1 MKAKVGRGG
10 GFRGAL
16 NYVLG
21 VGEDATH
28 DKAVERIAGN
38 MSGCDPREL
47 SAEFAAVRQ
56 LRPDIQRPVWHCSLS
71 LPRGERLETEK
82 WTEVTD
88 AFLQKMGFDS
98 QLTPYIAVRHSDT
111 DYDHIHLIASRIDL
125 SGRVWLG
132 QWEARKAI
140 TATQALEREFGL
152 ILTPGLGDVRAER
165 KRLTDK
171 EINMAL
177 RKAQANQVALGH
189 GEAAPYASVEP
200 SRQKL
205 QRLVNEALQE
215 APSAPAFADRLTAAG
230 VSVRA
235 NLASTG
241 RMNGFSFLVDGV
253 AFKGS
258 DLGKAYTWKGLQE
271 RGLSYEQARDRAEL
285 QRYRAAAPDRTSGGE
300 LAADRGA
307 AAPEP
312 GPATERDRERD
323 GRGPAAADELA
334 AGREAGP
341 GSLRPGHRA
350 AASELGRAGDGAYP
364 AGDHPGGRGHQPLE
378 PERQLPPNR
387 DPERHDERRTNAAVA
402 RGITERSQPLEGLD
416 RAFAGGDTAAV
427 AEAGKR
433 LPGGRARQF
442 GHSRNAAVDWKA
454 RFQLAS
460 IARRREREAAPS
472 RSSERQVAT
481 AVRPGPA
488 QNQGLDRAVV
498 ATARAV
504 EPTGYLEAQGY
515 TVRREGRHLSVR
527 SGSDEYYR
535 ITQKPDGHWVACDKY
550 GNGIGDNIALV
561 QEIEPGTRFTEA
573 VYKLHGEPVF
583 KPPQRPLEPRYRT
596 PPLLPPQVD
605 AERAV
610 GRLYV
615 AQRGISAAIL
625 ERAEQTGF
633 MRYTGGGVLFC
644 GYDPS
649 GQVRNVT
656 KRSIDPQAAVQKR
669 DLRGS
674 DKRYPPIL
682 EGDPSKVWI
691 VEGGVDALA
700 LQDLAIRRGKEP
712 PTVLVSGGAKVRGFL
727 ERPEI
732 QGLLRRAE
740 RVTVARDNEAAPEK
754 QRDTDAAHDKQM
766 EAIRQIRGECHD
778 WRPPPG
784 VKDVADLNWRELGQ
798 TQERP
803 LQLERKLER
812 SKDRGPEL
820 SM

>member
-1 MKAKVGRGG
+1 
-10 GFRGAL
+10 
-16 NYVLG
+16 
-21 VGEDATH
+21 
-28 DKAVERIAGN
+28 
-38 MSGCDPREL
+38 
-47 SAEFAAVRQ
+47 
-56 LRPDIQRPVWHCSLS
+56 
-71 LPRGERLETEK
+71 
-82 WTEVTD
+82 
-88 AFLQKMGFDS
+88 
-98 QLTPYIAVRHSDT
+98 
-111 DYDHIHLIASRIDL
+111 
-125 SGRVWLG
+125 
-132 QWEARKAI
+132 
-140 TATQALEREFGL
+140 
-152 ILTPGLGDVRAER
+152 
-165 KRLTDK
+165 
-171 EINMAL
+171 
-177 RKAQANQVALGH
+177 
-189 GEAAPYASVEP
+189 
-200 SRQKL
+200 
-205 QRLVNEALQE
+205 
-215 APSAPAFADRLTAAG
+215 
-230 VSVRA
+230 
-235 NLASTG
+235 
-241 RMNGFSFLVDGV
+241 
-253 AFKGS
+253 
-258 DLGKAYTWKGLQE
+258 
-271 RGLSYEQARDRAEL
+271 
-285 QRYRAAAPDRTSGGE
+285 
-300 LAADRGA
+300 
-307 AAPEP
+307 
-312 GPATERDRERD
+312 
-323 GRGPAAADELA
+323 
-334 AGREAGP
+334 
-341 GSLRPGHRA
+341 
-350 AASELGRAGDGAYP
+350 
-364 AGDHPGGRGHQPLE
+364 
-378 PERQLPPNR
+378 
-387 DPERHDERRTNAAVA
+387 
-402 RGITERSQPLEGLD
+402 
-416 RAFAGGDTAAV
+416 
-427 AEAGKR
+427 
-433 LPGGRARQF
+433 
-442 GHSRNAAVDWKA
+442 
-454 RFQLAS
+454 
-460 IARRREREAAPS
+460 
-472 RSSERQVAT
+472 
-481 AVRPGPA
+481 
-488 QNQGLDRAVV
+488 VV

-784 VKDVADLNWRELGQ
+784 VKDIADLNWRELGQ

>member
-1 MKAKVGRGG
+1 MKAKVSRGG

-16 NYVLG
+16 NYVLD
-21 VGEDATH
+21 VGEEATH
-28 DKAVERIAGN
+28 DKEVEWVAGN
-38 MSGCDPREL
+38 MTGRDPREL

-71 LPRGERLETEK
+71 LPEGERLEVER
-82 WTEVTD
+82 WGEVAD
-88 AFLQKMGFDS
+88 VFMQKMGFDS
-98 QLTPYIAVRHSDT
+98 PLTPYIAVRHSDT
-111 DYDHIHLIASRIDL
+111 DYDHIHIIASRIDL
-125 SGRVWLG
+125 AGKVWLG

-152 ILTPGLGDVRAER
+152 TLTPGLGDARAER

-177 RKAQANQVALGH
+177 RKEQANRAALGH
-189 GEAAPYASVEP
+189 GEAAPYVSVEP
-200 SRQKL
+200 PRQKL
-205 QRLVNEALQE
+205 QRLVNEALQG
-215 APSAPAFADRLTAAG
+215 APNAPAFADRLTAAG

-241 RMNGFSFLVDGV
+241 RMNGFSFLMDGV

-271 RGLSYEQARDRAEL
+271 RGLSYEQTRDRAAL
-285 QRYRAAAPDRTSGGE
+285 QRYRAVAPDRASGSE

-307 AAPEP
+307 AAPEL
-312 GPATERDRERD
+312 GPVTERDRERD
-323 GRGPAAADELA
+323 GRGPAVAGELT
-334 AGREAGP
+334 AGRAAGP
-341 GSLRPGHRA
+341 GELRPDYCA
-350 AASELGRAGDGAYP
+350 ATPEPGRAGDGADP
-364 AGDHPGGRGHQPLE
+364 AGDRPGERGYQPLE
-378 PERQLPPNR
+378 PERQSPPNR
-387 DPERHDERRTNAAVA
+387 DPERDDERRTDAAVA
-402 RGITERSQPLEGLD
+402 WGTTERSQPLAGMDQAL
-416 RAFAGGDTAAV
+416 AGGDAAAV
-427 AEAGKR
+427 AEAGKQ
-433 LPGGRARQF
+433 LPGGRARQ
-442 GHSRNAAVDWKA
+442 SDYPRDAAVDWKA

-460 IARRREREAAPS
+460 AARRRECEAAPS
-472 RSSERQVAT
+472 RGSERQVAT
-481 AVRPGPA
+481 AARPSPA
-488 QNQGLDRAVV
+488 QNQGLDRAMVG
-498 ATARAV
+498 TARTV

-515 TVRREGRHLSVR
+515 TVRCEGRHLSVR

-573 VYKLHGEPVF
+573 VYKLHGESAF
-583 KPPQRPLEPRYRT
+583 KPPQKPLEPRYKT
-596 PPLLPPQVD
+596 PTLPPLAD
-605 AERAV
+605 ADRRV
-610 GRLYV
+610 GRRYV
-615 AQRGISAAIL
+615 AQRGISAITL
-625 ERAEQTGF
+625 DYAEQTGF
-633 MRYTGGGVLFC
+633 VRYTGGGVLFC
-644 GYDPS
+644 GYDPN
-649 GQVRNVT
+649 GQVRNIT
-656 KRSIDPQAAVQKR
+656 KRSIDPQAEVQKR
-669 DLRGS
+669 DLWGS

-682 EGDPSKVWI
+682 EGGPSKVWI

-700 LQDLAIRRGKEP
+700 VRDLAIRRGKEP

-732 QGLLRRAE
+732 QGLLRQAE

-754 QRDTDAAHDKQM
+754 QRETDAAHNKQM

-784 VKDVADLNWRELGQ
+784 VKDVAELNWRELGQ
-798 TQERP
+798 TRERQ

-812 SKDRGPEL
+812 SKDRGPDL